1 MKILLVDDD
10 AMAAEMT
17 AAILEEAGHVLV
29 VAQDAADAV
38 RQYDAHPDVDMVV
51 SDMNMPLLSG
61 IDLFRQLREQG
72 QNIPFVLLTG
82 DDAKP
87 LLAQEPRLDACLVK
101 DFSLEETLAPAIDAV
116 MQARRSV

>member
-17 AAILEEAGHVLV
+17 AAILEEAGHILV
-29 VAQDAADAV
+29 MAQDAADAV
-38 RQYDAHPDVDMVV
+38 AQFDANPDVDMVI

-72 QNIPFVLLTG
+72 QNLPFVLLTG
-82 DDAKP
+82 DAAGP
-87 LLAQEPRLDACLVK
+87 LLAEEPRLDACLVK
-101 DFSLEETLAPAIDAV
+101 DFSLEETLAPAIEAV
-116 MQARRSV
+116 MQARKAL

>member
-17 AAILEEAGHVLV
+17 AAILEEVGHVLV

-38 RQYDAHPDVDMVV
+38 RQLDDHPDVDMVI

-72 QNIPFVLLTG
+72 QSIPFVLLTG
-82 DDAKP
+82 DAAEP
-87 LLAQEPRLDACLVK
+87 LLTEEPRLDACLVK
-101 DFSLEETLAPAIDAV
+101 DFSLEEALAPALDAV
-116 MQARRSV
+116 MQKHRST

>member
-17 AAILEEAGHVLV
+17 AAILEEAGHVLIM
-29 VAQDAADAV
+29 ARDAADAV
-38 RQYDAHPDVDMVV
+38 EQFNANPEVDMVI

-72 QNIPFVLLTG
+72 QNLPFVLLTG
-82 DDAKP
+82 DAAGP
-87 LLAQEPRLDACLVK
+87 LLAEEPRLDACLVK

-116 MQARRSV
+116 MQGRKAL

>member
-29 VAQDAADAV
+29 MAQDAADAV
-38 RQYDAHPDVDMVV
+38 EQFDANPDLDMVI

-72 QNIPFVLLTG
+72 QNLPFVLLTG
-82 DDAKP
+82 DAAGP
-87 LLAQEPRLDACLVK
+87 LLAEEPRLDACLVK
-101 DFSLEETLAPAIDAV
+101 DFSLEETLAPAIAAV
-116 MQARRSV
+116 MQTRKAQ

>member
-17 AAILEEAGHVLV
+17 AAILEDAGHALV

-38 RQYDAHPDVDMVV
+38 RLFDANADVDMVI

-82 DDAKP
+82 DAAEP
-87 LLAQEPRLDACLVK
+87 LLAEEPRLDACLVK
-101 DFSLEETLAPAIDAV
+101 DFSLEETLAPAIDTV
-116 MQARRSV
+116 MRNRRSV

>member
-17 AAILEEAGHVLV
+17 AAILEEAGHTLV
-29 VAQDAADAV
+29 MAKDAADAV
-38 RQYDAHPDVDMVV
+38 RQVDANGNLDMVV

-61 IDLFRQLREQG
+61 IDLFRHLREQG
-72 QNIPFVLLTG
+72 LSLPFVLLTG
-82 DDAKP
+82 DAAEP

-101 DFSLEETLAPAIDAV
+101 DFSLEETLAPAIAAV
-116 MQARRSV
+116 MQAHRGA

>member
-29 VAQDAADAV
+29 MAQDAADAV
-38 RQYDAHPDVDMVV
+38 EQFDANPDLDMVI
-51 SDMNMPLLSG
+51 SDMNMPMLSG

-72 QNIPFVLLTG
+72 QNLPFVLLTG
-82 DDAKP
+82 DDAAP

-101 DFSLEETLAPAIDAV
+101 DFSLEETLPSAIEAV
-116 MQARRSV
+116 MQARGGV

>member
-38 RQYDAHPDVDMVV
+38 QKFDANPDVDMVV

-72 QNIPFVLLTG
+72 QHIPFVLLTG
-82 DDAKP
+82 DDAGP

>member
-29 VAQDAADAV
+29 MAQDAADAV
-38 RQYDAHPDVDMVV
+38 EQFDANPDLDMVI
-51 SDMNMPLLSG
+51 SDMNMPMLSG

-72 QNIPFVLLTG
+72 QNLPFVLLTG
-82 DDAKP
+82 DAAAP

-101 DFSLEETLAPAIDAV
+101 DFRLEETLAPAIEAV
-116 MQARRSV
+116 MQTRKAQ

>member
-10 AMAAEMT
+10 AMAA
-17 AAILEEAGHVLV
+17 
-29 VAQDAADAV
+29 
-38 RQYDAHPDVDMVV
+38 DVDMII

-72 QNIPFVLLTG
+72 QNLPFVLLTG
-82 DDAKP
+82 DAAGP

-101 DFSLEETLAPAIDAV
+101 DFSLEETLAPAIAAV
-116 MQARRSV
+116 MQTRGGV